1 MGGKLDHQPNGSR
14 VICRDEVN
22 RKTEGVLSTPSVFNY
37 RDDHFAESS
46 TRANCPDLARQL
58 LPQVQRESYVSNF
71 RPSSPTSPANC
82 W

>member
-1 MGGKLDHQPNGSR
+1 MEIR
-14 VICRDEVN
+14 VICRNEVN

-58 LPQVQRESYVSNF
+58 LPQV
-71 RPSSPTSPANC
+71 
-82 W
+82 